1 MEDEILKPEGERK
14 EEKEEKEEEGEEE
27 KQYLPPMG
35 KTHKLSYS
43 RD

>member
-1 MEDEILKPEGERK
+1 MKDEILKLEGERK
-14 EEKEEKEEEGEEE
+14 EEEEEGEEE
-27 KQYLPPMG
+27 KQWLPPMG